1 MSAKKKTVDE
11 VSTATAVADTTIK
24 TVTIGV
30 DAANMLYELFRNIES
45 ADAHFKTCQSAQ
57 FRQHMRSVY
66 QSTNVFAAFE
76 TLRASIDAI
85 EEG

>member
-1 MSAKKKTVDE
+1 MTAKKKTTE
-11 VSTATAVADTTIK
+11 VSTAAVAADSSTDSI
-24 TVTIGV
+24 TVSLDI
-30 DAANMLYELFRNIES
+30 AKMLYELFRNIES
-45 ADAHFKTCQSAQ
+45 ADAHFKTCQSSQ

-76 TLRASIDAI
+76 ALRAGIDAV